1 MRRLLMLLSVPTM
14 IIVAVPAYAD
24 PPSDNDAAFLKEV
37 NEAGLTYKDPTQAVT
52 VAKSVCDLLDKSTP
66 ETDIEKNLQSGNPS
80 LAGNG
85 AKKFM
90 MIAADGYCQKYLP
103 SGVSSPK
110 PPGT

>member
-1 MRRLLMLLSVPTM
+1 MRRLLMLLSIPTM

-24 PPSDNDAAFLKEV
+24 PPSNNDAGFLKEV
-37 NEAGLTYKDPTQAVT
+37 SEAGLTYKDPTEAVT

-66 ETDIEKNLQSGNPS
+66 ETEIEKNLQSGNPS

-90 MIAADGYCQKYLP
+90 IIAADGYCQKYLP
-103 SGVSSPK
+103 SDVSSPK
-110 PPGT
+110 PPAN

>member
-1 MRRLLMLLSVPTM
+1 MLLSVPTM

-24 PPSDNDAAFLKEV
+24 PTSDHDAKFLKDV
-37 NEAGLTYKDPTQAVT
+37 DAAGLTYKDPTQAVA

-90 MIAADGYCQKYLP
+90 IAAADGYCPKYLP
-103 SGVSSPK
+103 SDDKSPK
-110 PPGT
+110 PPGN

>member
-1 MRRLLMLLSVPTM
+1 MKRLLMLISIPSM

-24 PPSDNDAAFLKEV
+24 PPSNNDAGFLKEV
-37 NEAGLTYKDPTQAVT
+37 NEAGLTYKDPTEAVT

-66 ETDIEKNLQSGNPS
+66 ETEIEKNLQAGNPS

-90 MIAADGYCQKYLP
+90 IIAADGYCQKYLP
-103 SGVSSPK
+103 SDASSPK
-110 PPGT
+110 PPGN